1 MRSPERCRG
10 FTLVELLVTLAIF
23 SVLALLGYP
32 ALMSILEH
40 QKMVGILHE
49 AASTMRLA
57 RLTAVRRGV
66 DVKVTAQ
73 YADRTLVAYRDLD
86 ADNVVDPTDE
96 TIATTVLPT
105 NVYFWGPAE
114 TAPGGAS
121 ASTFPITPET
131 VSFGSQGAA
140 SGKGSFR
147 LRGQNPDY
155 FEVHVALPATGR
167 VIIRKWGGGDFD
179 DDWWQNGEAGHKWV
193 WNG

>member
-49 AASTMRLA
+49 AASTMRQA

-66 DVKVTAQ
+66 DVKVTAV

-86 ADNVVDPTDE
+86 DDNVVDPTDE
-96 TIATTVLPT
+96 TIATTVLPA
-105 NVYFWGPAE
+105 NVYFWGPAD

-121 ASTFPITPET
+121 ATDFTAQT
-131 VSFGSQGAA
+131 AKFTAQGSALQ
-140 SGKGSFR
+140 KGSFR
-147 LRGQNPDY
+147 IRGQNPDY
-155 FEVHVALPATGR
+155 FEVHVEPAATGR
-167 VIIRKWGGGDFD
+167 VTIRKWGGGDLT
-179 DDWWQNGEAGHKWV
+179 DDWWQNGEAGHNWV